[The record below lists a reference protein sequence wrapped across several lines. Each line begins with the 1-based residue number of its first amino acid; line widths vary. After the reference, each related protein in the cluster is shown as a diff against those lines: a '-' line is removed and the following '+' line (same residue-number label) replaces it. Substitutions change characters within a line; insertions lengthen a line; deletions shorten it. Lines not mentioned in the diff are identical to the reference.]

1 MRRDENGGAA
11 QCPYLCKNTAIMESG
26 TGEGRETPSKKRVL

>member
-11 QCPYLCKNTAIMESG
+11 QCPSRCKNTAIKESG
-26 TGEGRETPSKKRVL
+26 TGEGREAPSKKRVL